1 MTAKENER
9 LARLETHMGTVLDSL
24 GRIEEQVS
32 VFNTFR
38 GKVIGGGIVGAITIT
53 ALSTVIGAILY
64 G

>member
-9 LARLETHMGTVLDSL
+9 LARVETHMETVLDSL
-24 GRIEEQVS
+24 ARIEAQVS
-32 VFNTFR
+32 VFTTFR
-38 GKVIGGGIVGAITIT
+38 GKVIGGGIVGAVTIT